1 MRIAVSARSREQA
14 AKYHGGEISRQTL
27 IQAAG
32 NWAGAPYEKMAAKR
46 VGHHVSQSSSLQ
58 SMGLRMV
65 QPSKPDIPAAPTSAV
80 LQLKLE

>member
-32 NWAGAPYEKMAAKR
+32 NWSGAPYEKMAAKR
-46 VGHHVSQSSSLQ
+46 VATMYLNRHHYRAW
-58 SMGLRMV
+58 GLRMV

>member
-1 MRIAVSARSREQA
+1 
-14 AKYHGGEISRQTL
+14 
-27 IQAAG
+27 
-32 NWAGAPYEKMAAKR
+32 MAAKR

-65 QPSKPDIPAAPTSAV
+65 QPSKPDIPAASTSAV